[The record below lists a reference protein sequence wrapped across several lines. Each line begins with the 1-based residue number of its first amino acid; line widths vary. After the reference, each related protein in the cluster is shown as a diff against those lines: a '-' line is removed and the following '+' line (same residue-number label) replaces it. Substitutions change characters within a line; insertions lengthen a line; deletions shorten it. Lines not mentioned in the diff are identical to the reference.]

1 MDVADHLRPRQ
12 GEEVAVVQQIL
23 LRVLEAFPAD
33 VRFRHAVG
41 ADRGAH
47 RTIDDGDS
55 TLEYLFKGMLA
66 GFHHVS
72 PKDFERGG
80 IGNIPHEVT
89 GLAGT
94 DYSVLLRCSFCLSH
108 IRSGSMLSHYSD
120 MASVGGAFA

>member
-12 GEEVAVVQQIL
+12 GEEVTVVQQIL
-23 LRVLEAFPAD
+23 LRVLEAIPPD
-33 VRFRHAVG
+33 VRFRHAVR

-66 GFHHVS
+66 DFHHVS
-72 PKDFERGG
+72 PKDLS
-80 IGNIPHEVT
+80 VAVSAMSYMKSQ

-108 IRSGSMLSHYSD
+108 I
-120 MASVGGAFA
+120 